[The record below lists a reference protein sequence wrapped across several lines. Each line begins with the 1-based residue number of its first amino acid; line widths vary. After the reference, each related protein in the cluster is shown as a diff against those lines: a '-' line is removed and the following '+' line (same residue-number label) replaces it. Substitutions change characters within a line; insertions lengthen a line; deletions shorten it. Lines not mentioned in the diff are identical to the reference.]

1 MDNSTLD
8 IDSLSISDPTAT
20 SFHLTQRS
28 TIRSNSAYH
37 PTLDAF
43 NASLSLKG
51 SEPYAD
57 ITIPSIDAEAVASSV
72 VDQVVQ
78 IKDMK
83 RFTEYNVA
91 LLNSESVT
99 MEIVGRT
106 GLHEMKFPETTVEY
120 RKIVTIK
127 GTFPGILPD
136 FSTSLLSPSTTTVRL
151 TSSARL
157 QQTCRLRHPLLYH
170 QAGPR
175 SRRDKYGGPS
185 LHSKSHR
192 HDHRNGTSPLSP
204 PCLTPFH

>member
-20 SFHLTQRS
+20 SFQLTQHS
-28 TIRSNSAYH
+28 TIRSDSAYH

-51 SEPYAD
+51 SASYAD

-72 VDQVVQ
+72 IDQAVQ

-106 GLHEMKFPETTVEY
+106 GLHEMKFPETTVDY
-120 RKIVTIK
+120 RKTVTIK
-127 GTFPGILPD
+127 GTSHILFPLQHIASVLVRHNSKTETFCQASTNLPA
-136 FSTSLLSPSTTTVRL
+136 SPSPPL
-151 TSSARL
+151 PSSSP
-157 QQTCRLRHPLLYH
+157 QTQTAQTWSAKSTFPT
-170 QAGPR
+170 P
-175 SRRDKYGGPS
+175 PS
-185 LHSKSHR
+185 
-192 HDHRNGTSPLSP
+192 
-204 PCLTPFH
+204 